1 MSQTSTE
8 GKRNRQQDSPK
19 DKQQQASLALPSHA
33 WKHANPLTTAGNKL
47 GLAGLS
53 NPNDVGSSAAAAAD
67 DNRPSASG
75 SGTFASGGATTT
87 NVQTDFDAM
96 NDAVGIAGVDIAAEE
111 ELART
116 QSNLYRSSHRNY
128 NSNPQLPPQP
138 YLKNPRVKILD
149 FLDKPALTL
158 MVQHIAASFQLKT
171 LEPAILDVLTQA
183 AEARMHTVIVDSIGA
198 KDHRVASSH
207 LRAPPLYGGAAG
219 TTTAAAPK
227 GKQKEREP
235 AAMYD
240 QLVYEHPERMLSMLA
255 RVEGEEERKARL
267 EREATETE
275 GEGLGLGLDGG
286 GGGQEQQTTADSPAP
301 GGGGVNREQQQQ
313 QQTPHEKG
321 GGMGVAKKEK
331 KRKREGPGQLARNM
345 SEDARARQSNQTAMR
360 SVGGR
365 SKYSWLSGGVP
376 STGLNKAPLPTTLMA
391 SLPAPK
397 FAPQA
402 AAAAASSSSS
412 QPGPPVPPPS
422 SSATTAA
429 QDASPHA
436 SSTPTGTTTA
446 AAAAAAGTGRAAGA
460 GASWGKK
467 EAAHGHHLGG
477 RLGGALP
484 PKHAAS
490 SSPRV
495 GLNDC
500 LFALERERGTGAG
513 KGTGSKSLFKA
524 YLSHNASPTLANPA
538 PSSAL
543 LDHRLLHNHP
553 SSTSNYYHSIRK

>member
-138 YLKNPRVKILD
+138 YLKT
-149 FLDKPALTL
+149 PASKSLTSG
-158 MVQHIAASFQLKT
+158 QTSADSDGPTYRTAASFQLKT

-275 GEGLGLGLDGG
+275 GEGLGLDGG
-286 GGGQEQQTTADSPAP
+286 GGGQEQQTTADSPCSRRR
-301 GGGGVNREQQQQ
+301 G
-313 QQTPHEKG
+313 
-321 GGMGVAKKEK
+321 
-331 KRKREGPGQLARNM
+331 
-345 SEDARARQSNQTAMR
+345 SE
-360 SVGGR
+360 
-365 SKYSWLSGGVP
+365 SG
-376 STGLNKAPLPTTLMA
+376 
-391 SLPAPK
+391 
-397 FAPQA
+397 A
-402 AAAAASSSSS
+402 AAAAAD
-412 QPGPPVPPPS
+412 
-422 SSATTAA
+422 TTREGRR
-429 QDASPHA
+429 DGGGEEGEE
-436 SSTPTGTTTA
+436 TE
-446 AAAAAAGTGRAAGA
+446 AGRPRPARAEHVGGCAGA
-460 GASWGKK
+460 T
-467 EAAHGHHLGG
+467 
-477 RLGGALP
+477 
-484 PKHAAS
+484 
-490 SSPRV
+490 V
-495 GLNDC
+495 
-500 LFALERERGTGAG
+500 
-513 KGTGSKSLFKA
+513 
-524 YLSHNASPTLANPA
+524 
-538 PSSAL
+538 
-543 LDHRLLHNHP
+543 
-553 SSTSNYYHSIRK
+553 